1 MSSATTLVDDPARPQ
16 RARQPY
22 VEILL
27 VLGLSLGQS
36 AVYSLLSYWEKM
48 TRPEP
53 IGQQTTSLNNSWT
66 PDRPLLDLSYQLA
79 GIVFPLVPALL
90 AIYLLGLTY
99 GKGGRTIGFDLR
111 KPFTDGWHALLGLA
125 VIGVGGIGVYA
136 AGRAL
141 QVSTKVEPANLAA
154 HWWTVPVYLGLAW
167 MNGMLEEVVMIGYLF
182 TRLREKAWPWWGII
196 VGSALLRA
204 TYHLYQGWGGF
215 AGNLIM
221 GVIFGLYYARTK
233 RVLPLVLVHFL
244 IDAFVYI
251 GYPLVAGWAILQ

>member
-1 MSSATTLVDDPARPQ
+1 MSSAVLAPRRHLPGIELAV
-16 RARQPY
+16 
-22 VEILL
+22 

-48 TRPEP
+48 TRPQP
-53 IGQQTTSLNNSWT
+53 IGQQTTSLNNSVT
-66 PDRPLLDLSYQLA
+66 PDRSWLDLSYQLA
-79 GIVFPLVPALL
+79 GIVFPLMPALL
-90 AIYLLGLTY
+90 ALYLLHLTH
-99 GKGGRTIGFDLR
+99 GRGGRAIGFDLR
-111 KPFTDGWHALLGLA
+111 RPVHDSLHALVGLV

-154 HWWTVPVYLGLAW
+154 HWWTVPVYLGMAW

-221 GVIFGLYYARTK
+221 GLIFGLYWVRTR
-233 RVLPLVLVHFL
+233 RVMPLVLLHFL